1 MRTFEA
7 IIAAVIM
14 ILGITFLIS
23 QGGTTYS
30 SNPSWDV
37 INAKNSAEDVLVILE
52 KGRIQNEAELAYYIK
67 NNDRNNLTNKLD
79 ALISNSYVYQFNV
92 FELEN
97 SVFIPTI
104 GEAIRSSINPSYLTN
119 GYLIGSLSNNKD
131 IWHYHESGG
140 VGDYNLFFPNGGSVK
155 FNLLIVDLDNQSNG
169 YDSVYLNLESDIDFS
184 SYSSKL
190 SSRTPLKT
198 GDTLSFNSVRDG
210 VSYEYI
216 YQISNI
222 SIDGNSISLALISER
237 ISVDFLGTNSKEVK
251 IFDETFRFILK
262 DEGIVDACDIQKK
275 ISEPSQ
281 FSGYV
286 TNIKNNTWIDLESY
300 KVKLVSVSYNGTDG
314 HIILDLIPFKNKSA
328 ILSVESPGEVQTTV
342 TAKRI
347 LSLWDGGKVRAFYV
361 SLTMGR
367 RKM

>member
-104 GEAIRSSINPSYLTN
+104 GEAIRSSSNPSYLTN
-119 GYLIGSLSNNKD
+119 GYLIGPLSNNKD

-140 VGDYNLFFPNGGSVK
+140 
-155 FNLLIVDLDNQSNG
+155 
-169 YDSVYLNLESDIDFS
+169 
-184 SYSSKL
+184 
-190 SSRTPLKT
+190 
-198 GDTLSFNSVRDG
+198 
-210 VSYEYI
+210 
-216 YQISNI
+216 
-222 SIDGNSISLALISER
+222 
-237 ISVDFLGTNSKEVK
+237 
-251 IFDETFRFILK
+251 
-262 DEGIVDACDIQKK
+262 
-275 ISEPSQ
+275 
-281 FSGYV
+281 
-286 TNIKNNTWIDLESY
+286 
-300 KVKLVSVSYNGTDG
+300 
-314 HIILDLIPFKNKSA
+314 
-328 ILSVESPGEVQTTV
+328 
-342 TAKRI
+342 
-347 LSLWDGGKVRAFYV
+347 
-361 SLTMGR
+361 
-367 RKM
+367 